1 MFIFGNN
8 FSGKHEVENEL
19 ENLKEQI
26 RKVEQEL
33 ERVKKEN
40 TILIETETNINEQL
54 DGQKS
59 RVAQLE
65 RELKES
71 QEKVKDLEGLKIK
84 LFINNLEIYRKIG
97 KAGKGFQGQ
106 IEADSVAGET
116 RKIDDNDDDG
126 WNHHNG

>member
-1 MFIFGNN
+1 
-8 FSGKHEVENEL
+8 VENEL

-33 ERVKKEN
+33 ERVRKEN
-40 TILIETETNINEQL
+40 TILIETETNINGQL

-71 QEKVKDLEGLKIK
+71 QEKVKDLEGTKI
-84 LFINNLEIYRKIG
+84 NL
-97 KAGKGFQGQ
+97 
-106 IEADSVAGET
+106 
-116 RKIDDNDDDG
+116 
-126 WNHHNG
+126 